1 MRGLFLG
8 HSEGLDG
15 CGITFTHTNSR
26 PASLQDSGPCSLLAH
41 RVAPRLAVIAVGAE
55 EAVLGHL
62 GLEYGLD
69 LVEGRGVPLK
79 FHADQKQAPLFDAL
93 AEEQSP

>member
-1 MRGLFLG
+1 MTRGLSRGRQVRERERERKNNNQIYLR
-8 HSEGLDG
+8 
-15 CGITFTHTNSR
+15 FTR
-26 PASLQDSGPCSLLAH
+26 
-41 RVAPRLAVIAVGAE
+41 APRLAVIAVGAE